1 MAMRIRKVALAIL
14 TMGMLAS
21 MNVCDAEGATPLR
34 APHYTMDKATVIRG
48 AEYFGQNCLSCH
60 SVKYLRYINLM
71 KGLGMTQKELTEYV
85 MRPDGANVH
94 AGMIVTMT
102 HKEASKFFGKPPPD
116 LSQIERY
123 LGPDFIYTYLT
134 SFYLDNS
141 RPTGWNNH
149 VFPSVAMPNV
159 LAPYGGQYLKDG
171 KLYRKGSMTP
181 EQYKTMV
188 SDIVAFLR
196 YASDPSVL
204 ERHDI
209 GPYVVGGFGLA
220 TVVGFIIA
228 IL

>member
-1 MAMRIRKVALAIL
+1 MGIYIRRMVGL
-14 TMGMLAS
+14 ML
-21 MNVCDAEGATPLR
+21 VCGLMSANTCFADGAPKLR
-34 APHYTMDKATVIRG
+34 APHYTMDRATVIRG

-60 SVKYLRYINLM
+60 SVKYLRYTKLM
-71 KGLGMTQKELTEYV
+71 TGLGMTQKEVSQFV
-85 MRPDGANVH
+85 MRPDAANVH
-94 AGMIVTMT
+94 QGMTVTMT
-102 HKEASKFFGKPPPD
+102 EKEASQFFGKPPPD

-159 LAPYGGQYLKDG
+159 LAPYGGEYLKDG
-171 KLYRKGSMTP
+171 KLYQKGSMTP

-188 SDIVAFLR
+188 ADIVAFLR

-204 ERHDI
+204 ERHEM
-209 GPYVVGGFGLA
+209 GPYVVAGFGVA
-220 TVVGFIIA
+220 TVIGFLIA
-228 IL
+228 VL

>member
-1 MAMRIRKVALAIL
+1 MAIQIRMATIL
-14 TMGMLAS
+14 ILMLGMLSTSA
-21 MNVCDAEGATPLR
+21 CEAEAAPVLHM
-34 APHYTMDKATVIRG
+34 PHYTMNKETVIRG
-48 AEYFGQNCLSCH
+48 AEYFGQNCFSCH
-60 SVKYLRYINLM
+60 SVEHLRYMNLM
-71 KGLGMTQKELTEYV
+71 TGLGMTQKELDKFV
-85 MRPDGANVH
+85 MRPDGANIH
-94 AGMIVTMT
+94 GGMTVTMT
-102 HKEASKFFGKPPPD
+102 EKEAQKFFGKPPPD

-159 LAPYGGQYLKDG
+159 LAAYGGQYLKDG
-171 KLYRKGSMTP
+171 QLYRKGSMTP
-181 EQYKTMV
+181 AQYKTMV
-188 SDIVAFLR
+188 VDIVAFLR

-204 ERHDI
+204 ERHRI

>member
-1 MAMRIRKVALAIL
+1 MGIHIRRMTWLALVCGLVSANPC
-14 TMGMLAS
+14 LAQKAP
-21 MNVCDAEGATPLR
+21 VLR
-34 APHYTMDKATVIRG
+34 APNYTMNRATVIRG

-60 SVKYLRYINLM
+60 SVKYMRYMKLM
-71 KGLGMTQKELTEYV
+71 KGLGMSQKELSEYV
-85 MRPDGANVH
+85 MRPDGANIH
-94 AGMIVTMT
+94 QGMTVTMT
-102 HKEASKFFGKPPPD
+102 KKEASKFFGKPPPD

-123 LGPDFIYTYLT
+123 LGQDFIYTYLT

-159 LAPYGGQYLKDG
+159 LAPYGGEYLKDG
-171 KLYRKGSMTP
+171 KLYQKGTMTP
-181 EQYKTMV
+181 EQYRTMV

-220 TVVGFIIA
+220 TVIGFFIA
-228 IL
+228 VL

>member
-1 MAMRIRKVALAIL
+1 MAMNYRKAAL
-14 TMGMLAS
+14 LALVLITGS
-21 MNVCDAEGATPLR
+21 VNVCEAAKEMPLR
-34 APHYTMDKATVIRG
+34 SPNYTMNKATVLRG

-60 SVKYLRYINLM
+60 HVKYLRYSRLLS
-71 KGLGMTQKELTEYV
+71 LGMSKKELNEYV
-85 MRPDGANVH
+85 MRPDGANIH
-94 AGMIVTMT
+94 EGMTVTMT
-102 HKEASKFFGKPPPD
+102 KKEAAQFFGKPPPD

-149 VFPSVAMPNV
+149 VFPKVAMPNV
-159 LAPYGGQYLKDG
+159 LAAYGGEYLKNG

-181 EQYKTMV
+181 QQYKAMV

-204 ERHDI
+204 ERHEI

>member
-1 MAMRIRKVALAIL
+1 MGIHIRRMIWLALVCGLVSANPC
-14 TMGMLAS
+14 LAEKAP
-21 MNVCDAEGATPLR
+21 VLR
-34 APHYTMDKATVIRG
+34 APNYTMNRATVIRG

-60 SVKYLRYINLM
+60 SVKYMRYMKLM
-71 KGLGMTQKELTEYV
+71 KGLGMSQKELSEYV
-85 MRPDGANVH
+85 MRPDGANIH
-94 AGMIVTMT
+94 QGMTVTMT
-102 HKEASKFFGKPPPD
+102 QKEASKFFGKPPPD

-123 LGPDFIYTYLT
+123 LGQDFIYTYLT

-149 VFPSVAMPNV
+149 VFPDVAMPNV
-159 LAPYGGQYLKDG
+159 LAPYGGQYMKDG
-171 KLYRKGSMTP
+171 KLYQKGTMTP
-181 EQYKTMV
+181 EQYRTMV

-220 TVVGFIIA
+220 TVIGFFIA
-228 IL
+228 VL